1 MEIESLSVKSLL
13 HRRLFSFAM
22 LSLLLASG
30 LHRCMGDRIDPDAPS
45 PVLFTVGSFS
55 FQRPQ
60 GWVWVIPQSA
70 IRKAEFSIPSQAQG
84 EDPVTV
90 TFFCFGRGEGGSV
103 QANVNRWTA
112 QFANSDGSPSKAVTE
127 SKVFDSVPVTI
138 VTATGF
144 FSGGMGQSTSVKP
157 LHAGLRGAILQ
168 SPQGDVYVKMTGPET
183 LVRKSSQSFD
193 DMIREACSG
202 INPR

>member
-1 MEIESLSVKSLL
+1 MS
-13 HRRLFSFAM
+13 
-22 LSLLLASG
+22 
-30 LHRCMGDRIDPDAPS
+30 
-45 PVLFTVGSFS
+45 
-55 FQRPQ
+55 
-60 GWVWVIPQSA
+60 
-70 IRKAEFSIPSQAQG
+70 
-84 EDPVTV
+84 
-90 TFFCFGRGEGGSV
+90 FFCFGRGEGGSV